1 MVLTEGRL
9 FLPPTYARIHL
20 SGSRVN
26 AIIKK
31 TLFRLL
37 FTIAA
42 LFCAAT
48 FAQAQK
54 AIDFWAVTGSDD
66 DVLMFKRIAA
76 RFRQKTGIE
85 VHITPLSWGNF
96 ATKYFTS
103 MAAGMPPDI
112 GATNLGGPM
121 DYGSVGGLVDLNKEF
136 PGEIDELKSHI
147 FPNLLPICM
156 WRGQLFGVPAEIS
169 TLALFYR
176 TDIFARLGIEP
187 PKTWAELERAI
198 RQLEVAGYHYYFG
211 FTSRAQWA
219 MGIYS
224 MPYDLPG
231 LSVRP
236 DDSVQVDWMN
246 PKYLKAVQRALV
258 LWNAHDAPSADQAD
272 RIPGMFK
279 ADDPKI
285 GVPLV
290 LEQPNLYLQIKVADP
305 EIDGKWAVI
314 PWPKAEDGKEF
325 NIVGGTTYV
334 IFRKSKHK
342 REAFEWLKYL
352 YSTESQE
359 AMIVDHAN
367 RKIDSSFQVSPLID
381 MWQPKVDSFWASPAV
396 ASVLDL
402 KKALAHSMPSLTT
415 LAPVHGSSD
424 AGNLESNVIDR
435 MGTFII
441 DEYSAAAGRHGV
453 TRWQLIR
460 DFGSGK
466 YPDEQAAIQQ
476 KITERLRQEYGKAA
490 PEAKSIIEKA
500 MLSWDRRFGRVIKD
514 LSGFEQKSNVLT
526 FIKWFAAL
534 FLGALVAVIAFVPKY
549 RKHWTSYAFIAAPVV
564 AAVVFIFV
572 PATTALYLSF
582 TQYHPV
588 LPLSSAIWAGLSNY
602 AEVVSSGDL
611 YKSIARTLLFL
622 VISLPVS
629 VGISLPLAWF
639 LNQQLVGQ
647 RYWRFLYFS
656 PMVTSIVSIALIFT
670 QLFLSSIQGWLNS
683 LFLGLHLV
691 RDPLQFLQ
699 SERSFLYSVIT
710 VAIWQGLAFNI
721 LIFLAGLQQIP
732 QQLYE
737 AAAVDGASQMRRFW
751 AISLPG
757 IRPQLAFI
765 CILGVIGGFQV
776 FEPIYILGGGAG
788 EAGAKFGPNNSGMTM
803 VPLVYHTGFE
813 TFEMGKST
821 AIAYIL
827 FAIILVFSL
836 VQLRLFRGKEDSV

>member
-1 MVLTEGRL
+1 ML
-9 FLPPTYARIHL
+9 
-20 SGSRVN
+20 
-26 AIIKK
+26 
-31 TLFRLL
+31 
-37 FTIAA
+37 
-42 LFCAAT
+42 
-48 FAQAQK
+48 AQAQK
-54 AIDFWAVTGSDD
+54 SIDFWAVTGSDD
-66 DVLMFKRIAA
+66 DVAMFKRVAEG
-76 RFRQKTGIE
+76 FRKKTGIE

-136 PGEIDELKSHI
+136 PGEIEQLKAHI
-147 FPNLLPICM
+147 FPNLLPICT
-156 WRGQLFGVPAEIS
+156 WRGQLFGVPAEMS
-169 TLALFYR
+169 TLAVFYR
-176 TDIFARLGIEP
+176 TDIFGRLGIEP
-187 PKTWAELERAI
+187 PKTWAELEMAI
-198 RQLEVAGYHYYFG
+198 KRLDAAGFHYYFG

-224 MPYDLPG
+224 MPYDLYG

-236 DDSVQVDWMN
+236 DDTVQVDWMN
-246 PKYLKAVQRALV
+246 PKYQRAVMRALD
-258 LWNAHDAPSADQAD
+258 LWNIHDSPGSDQGD
-272 RIPGMFK
+272 RVAGMFK

-285 GVPLV
+285 ACPMVI
-290 LEQPNLYLQIKVADP
+290 EQPNIYLQFKVADP
-305 EIDGKWAVI
+305 EIDGKWKVI
-314 PWPKAEDGKEF
+314 PWPKAEDGKAF

-352 YSTESQE
+352 YSVEAQE

-367 RKIDSSFQVSPLID
+367 RKIDSSFQVSPLTD
-381 MWQPKVDSFWASPAV
+381 MWQPQADAFWARPEV
-396 ASVLDL
+396 ASVLPL
-402 KKALAHSMPSLTT
+402 KQALAQSMPSLTT
-415 LAPVHGSSD
+415 LPPVHGASD
-424 AGNLESNVIDR
+424 AALLESDIIDR
-435 MGTFII
+435 MGTFLL
-441 DEYSAAAGRHGV
+441 DEYSSAAGAHGI
-453 TRWQLIR
+453 TRWELMQR
-460 DFGSGK
+460 FAKGQ
-466 YPDEQAAIQQ
+466 YADEQASLQ
-476 KITERLRQEYGKAA
+476 ERAAQHLHDEYAVAA
-490 PEAKSIIEKA
+490 PKAKAIIEDA
-500 MLSWDRRFGRVIKD
+500 MRSWDKRFGKVIGNMT
-514 LSGFEQKSNVLT
+514 SFEQKSNVLT
-526 FIKWFAAL
+526 VIKWVAAL
-534 FLGALVAVIAFVPKY
+534 FLGVLAAMVVALPRY
-549 RKHWTSYAFIAAPVV
+549 RKHWASYAFIAAPVI
-564 AAVVFIFV
+564 AAIVFIFV
-572 PATTALYLSF
+572 PAATALYLSM

-588 LPLSSAIWAGLSNY
+588 LPLSSAIWTGLSNY
-602 AEVVSSGDL
+602 AEVISSGDL
-611 YKSIARTLLFL
+611 YKSIARTALFL
-622 VISLPVS
+622 VISLPIS
-629 VGISLPLAWF
+629 IGISLPLAWF
-639 LNQQLVGQ
+639 LNQPLIAQ

-683 LFLGLHLV
+683 ALLALHLV
-691 RDPLQFLQ
+691 RDPIQFLH

-737 AAAVDGASQMRRFW
+737 AAAVDGASVLRRFW

-757 IRPQLAFI
+757 IRPQMAFI

-776 FEPIYILGGGAG
+776 FEPIYVLGGGAG
-788 EAGAKFGPNNSGMTM
+788 EAGTKFGPNGSGMTM

-836 VQLRLFRGKEDSV
+836 VQLRLFRGKDSA